1 MGNEAGAGS
10 KGLGLFVTS
19 DGSLA
24 DADRITESS
33 SMTQLKRLEVAGP
46 QDVVSVFLSFPPS
59 LSSSFLRADLFHGD
73 LSGGQCHVLYCFGSA
88 RVFSMALVS
97 LPVNVQSCAPVL
109 LKV

>member
-59 LSSSFLRADLFHGD
+59 LSSSFLRADLFHGGKII
-73 LSGGQCHVLYCFGSA
+73 LQQRQSSVLPA
-88 RVFSMALVS
+88 
-97 LPVNVQSCAPVL
+97 
-109 LKV
+109 